1 MIDDKNKILDQIF
14 SNDPFGLLNVKP
26 KTSNVKTADE
36 RLSASFEEINEFISK
51 NDREPLPNPSNIS
64 EYQLYSRLKSLREDD
79 NKMLALE
86 PQDKYGL
93 MNVEKKE
100 INSID
105 DIFNDDLL
113 GIFDDG
119 EAQSLFEFKHTPR
132 EIARAE
138 ADFVARRK
146 PCKNFKD
153 YEEMFKSVQAEL
165 ASGKRKLLD
174 FKQKNLREGD
184 FYVHRGVLLYL
195 KTVDFRE
202 ETQKFQSGERKR
214 LDGRTVCVFENGTE
228 SNMLYRSLY
237 KILLANGKAVT
248 ENADD
253 VTEEFYERFTDITDD
268 DKEAGYIYVL
278 SSKSTDPK
286 IREINNLYKI
296 GYSTTPVENRIKNAE
311 KEPTY
316 LMASVGVE
324 AEYKTYNMNTQ
335 KFEQLLH
342 NFFGASCLNIDIFD
356 EKGRRHMPQEWFIA
370 PLQVI
375 DQAIDLIISGEII
388 NYKFDIPN
396 KQIIKKLV

>member
-1 MIDDKNKILDQIF
+1 MEDKDKILDDIF
-14 SNDPFGLLNVKP
+14 SNDPFGLINVKP

-51 NDREPLPNPSNIS
+51 NDREPNLSNIS

-93 MNVEKKE
+93 LNVEKKE

-153 YEEMFKSVQAEL
+153 YEEMFKSVQADL
-165 ASGKRKLLD
+165 ASGKRKLVD
-174 FKQKNLREGD
+174 FKQGNIREGA
-184 FYVHRGVLLYL
+184 YYIHRGILFLLEKIEIS
-195 KTVDFRE
+195 KTEHYRE
-202 ETQKFQSGERKR
+202 DGTRVR
-214 LDGRTVCVFENGTE
+214 TDGRTRCIFENGTE
-228 SNMLYRSLY
+228 SNMLMRSVEKSLY
-237 KILLANGKAVT
+237 ANGKVVT
-248 ENADD
+248 ENSDS
-253 VTEEFYERFTDITDD
+253 VTEEFYELFTDITDE

-286 IREINNLYKI
+286 ITEIKNLFKI
-296 GYSTTPVENRIKNAE
+296 GYSTTPVESRIKNAE

-316 LMASVGVE
+316 LMAPVHIE
-324 AEYKTYNMNTQ
+324 AEYKTFNMNTQ
-335 KFEQLLH
+335 RFEQLLH
-342 NFFGASCLNIDIFD
+342 NLLGGTCLNIDVYD
-356 EKGRRHMPQEWFIA
+356 SKGHRHSPREWFIA
-370 PLQVI
+370 PLAII
-375 DQAIDLIISGEII
+375 DQAIQMIITGEII
-388 NYKFDIPN
+388 NYEYDL
-396 KQIIKKLV
+396 KLEAFVLKEQ